1 MHWTAWALNFSQP
14 TSGTIIIVAMDYGH
28 PEKVFFPKNLEFL
41 GLGRHFGLKFFET
54 FGVFSAVKKDS
65 KNGGARKFFGPS
77 YFDPALSLYI
87 QLPNIC
93 LGIGF
98 EFGPQRI

>member
-28 PEKVFFPKNLEFL
+28 PERAFFPKNLEFW
-41 GLGRHFGLKFFET
+41 GLGKHFLRNL
-54 FGVFSAVKKDS
+54 GVFSAVKKDS
-65 KNGGARKFFGPS
+65 INGTAKVFFGPS
-77 YFDPALSLYI
+77 YFDPALSS
-87 QLPNIC
+87 NIY
-93 LGIGF
+93 LRSGF